1 MARFER
7 LIASTSGAT
16 GELVQAFA
24 SEQHIRSDERGKL
37 SRELHDSTSQ
47 LLVALRL
54 KMAGLTRAVSSPASI
69 DTLSELY
76 ETIDELHREIRAVSI
91 GRESLVIADGGLPL
105 ALRQMIRRFAAA
117 TDMDVRFELAQPYV
131 VMPRPMKIAV
141 YRITQEALANARR
154 HGQARNALV
163 QLQSNSKQVALRVS
177 DDGTGISK
185 CPREGFGLRNMRD
198 RAAMLGGKFRIK
210 PASPG
215 TLVELVFPRTSVCG

>member
-16 GELVQAFA
+16 GELVQAFP
-24 SEQHIRSDERGKL
+24 SEQHIRSDERGRL

-54 KMAGLTRAVSSPASI
+54 KMAGLTRAVSSPVSV
-69 DTLSELY
+69 DTLSDLY
-76 ETIDELHREIRAVSI
+76 ETIDELHREIRAVAI
-91 GRESLVIADGGLPL
+91 GRESMVIADGGLPI
-105 ALRQMIRRFAAA
+105 ALRQMILRFAIA
-117 TDMDVRFELAQPYV
+117 TDMDVRFDLAQPYL

-141 YRITQEALANARR
+141 YRITQEALANACR

-163 QLQSNSKQVALRVS
+163 QLQSTSKQVTLRVR
-177 DDGTGISK
+177 DDGTGIAK

-198 RAAMLGGKFRIK
+198 RAAMFGGKLRIK
-210 PASPG
+210 STNPG
-215 TLVELVFPRTSVCG
+215 TQVELVIPRSSVND